1 MPDTTTIIEDQF
13 LEPMAAETG
22 IESDKGADRL
32 TRNDRKRMVR
42 RISIKLA
49 REEKEHIKKMDL
61 AESSTIGGGKEARK
75 SIRNEARKSE
85 NHSDNQNNSNSSNHN
100 RRSSILHKEHY
111 ITENQDIR
119 NQLTNCH
126 NFVTG
131 QEAGEEHD
139 FLSERSSSSFIEDD
153 TVQNKTEPAAA
164 PFLNSNQCYDKRL
177 EKFRRNTLISLHRGS
192 VGAAEQSQGL
202 IIGQESQ
209 KNSKPDSSF
218 HDLNK
223 ELDKNSRMSVS
234 RKIINNN
241 PEESM
246 KARRESMKIIE
257 KKSSIVHERTKSISR
272 RDGSAMPK
280 LVDNEENVSSYPLPG
295 TEYSTKMG
303 GTWRPSQYARNLLT
317 EDEITEVVN
326 KAFDEEMQTN

>member
-1 MPDTTTIIEDQF
+1 MG
-13 LEPMAAETG
+13 AAETG
-22 IESDKGADRL
+22 IECDKGADRL

-61 AESSTIGGGKEARK
+61 DDIVEGGKEGGEEARLK
-75 SIRNEARKSE
+75 SIRKSE

-111 ITENQDIR
+111 IKENQDIR
-119 NQLTNCH
+119 NQLTHCH

-131 QEAGEEHD
+131 QEGGATGEEEHD
-139 FLSERSSSSFIEDD
+139 FLSKRSSDSFIEDD
-153 TVQNKTEPAAA
+153 IVQNKTERTEPAI
-164 PFLNSNQCYDKRL
+164 LNSNQCYDKRL

-192 VGAAEQSQGL
+192 VGAAELSQGL
-202 IIGQESQ
+202 MIGQESQ
-209 KNSKPDSSF
+209 KISKPDTSSF
-218 HDLNK
+218 HNLNK
-223 ELDKNSRMSVS
+223 ELDKNSSKMSV
-234 RKIINNN
+234 KNNN
-241 PEESM
+241 LEFLESM
-246 KARRESMKIIE
+246 KSRRESMKIIE
-257 KKSSIVHERTKSISR
+257 KKSSIINNEQRTKSILK
-272 RDGSAMPK
+272 RDTSARPK

-303 GTWRPSQYARNLLT
+303 GTWRPSQFARNLLT

-326 KAFDEEMQTN
+326 KAFDEEMQKK